1 VIDLIK
7 VRVETFANI
16 REILKKKEVEL
27 MIGDYSSVW
36 NLLTQLCDSYPRL
49 RRVIFEDDKLS
60 DHVIILK
67 NGRNIRWLDG
77 LRTKLG
83 DEDEIAMFPPV
94 GGG

>member
-1 VIDLIK
+1 MIK

-27 MIGDYSSVW
+27 MMGDYSSVW

-83 DEDEIAMFPPV
+83 DGDEIAMFPPV